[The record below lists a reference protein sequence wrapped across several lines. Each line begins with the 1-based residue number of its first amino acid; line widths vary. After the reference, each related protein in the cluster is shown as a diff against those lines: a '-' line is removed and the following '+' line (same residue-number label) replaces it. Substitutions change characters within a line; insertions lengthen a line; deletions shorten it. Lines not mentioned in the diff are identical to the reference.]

1 MSGSKAAIRYAKAVL
16 DLAKEKGSEKA
27 VLGDMET
34 VVSTIAASKELRL
47 MLQSPIVKDEVKKK
61 ALLEIFASSSTITK
75 ELIRVLVTNE
85 RTQALGQV
93 ASSYISLYNKE
104 RGIQVAQVT
113 TAVPLN
119 DTLETEVLAKVKE
132 LTGSNS
138 VTIESIIDPE
148 IIGGFVLRVGDLQ
161 YNASIANQLGSIRRQ
176 FSKSV

>member
-16 DLAKEKGSEKA
+16 DLAKEKGSEQA

-85 RTQALGQV
+85 RTQALGPV

>member
-16 DLAKEKGSEKA
+16 DLAKEKGSEHA

>member
-16 DLAKEKGSEKA
+16 DLAKEKGSEQA

>member
-16 DLAKEKGSEKA
+16 DLAKEKGSEHA

-93 ASSYISLYNKE
+93 AGSYISLYNKE